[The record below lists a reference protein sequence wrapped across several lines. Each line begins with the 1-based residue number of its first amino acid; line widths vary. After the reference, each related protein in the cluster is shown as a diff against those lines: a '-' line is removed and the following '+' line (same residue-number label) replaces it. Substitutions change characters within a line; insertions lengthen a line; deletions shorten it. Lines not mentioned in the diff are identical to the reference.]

1 MRVST
6 HALAGV
12 LAALG
17 VASSDVRAGGS
28 VGAPRVGA
36 EADEADGSDV
46 LREVLAGAVT
56 RLVNE
61 TDASGGGG
69 LHL

>member
-1 MRVST
+1 MCVST

-12 LAALG
+12 TLE

-28 VGAPRVGA
+28 VGAPRVGVEHHASA

-46 LREVLAGAVT
+46 RPSSREVLAGAVT
-56 RLVNE
+56 
-61 TDASGGGG
+61 
-69 LHL
+69 